1 MAQSGQKEKSIRV
14 VKKDRLE
21 VRIAADQKRLI
32 QRAADISGRSLSDF
46 VVACLQEASLK
57 TNEQLEKIRAS
68 EHDSIVFTEA
78 LLNPPKPDERLR
90 AAFSR
95 HEEMLGE

>member
-1 MAQSGQKEKSIRV
+1 MAQSGRKEKSIRV
-14 VKKDRLE
+14 IKKDRLE

-57 TNEQLEKIRAS
+57 TIEQLEKVKVS
-68 EHDSIVFTEA
+68 ERDSIVFAEA
-78 LLNPPKPDERLR
+78 LLNPPEPDEHLR
-90 AAFSR
+90 AAFRR
-95 HEEMLGE
+95 HEELLGE